1 MSDPVRPPI
10 IARGEEAVFFAHLH
24 QHELVFQ
31 RCTGC
36 SRTVFPLRTVC
47 PHCQSESLD
56 LERAVGRGT
65 VYSFTTQHRAS
76 HPFFAADVPYTL
88 VLVDLDEGVRV
99 FANLVDCAPDDARI
113 GMSVEA
119 VFDDVEPELTLLRF
133 RPTPGFDSAT
143 QEAS

>member
-1 MSDPVRPPI
+1 MTDVARPPI
-10 IARGEEAVFFAHLH
+10 VARGEEKVYFDHLRD
-24 QHELVFQ
+24 HELVFQ

-36 SRTVFPLRTVC
+36 SHAVFPLRTVC

-56 LERAVGRGT
+56 LERSTVQGT

-76 HPFFAADVPYTL
+76 HPFFQAELPITL

-113 GMSVEA
+113 GMAVEA

-133 RPTPGFDSAT
+133 RPAAAG
-143 QEAS
+143 EAS

>member
-1 MSDPVRPPI
+1 MAEAVRPPI
-10 IARGEEAVFFAHLH
+10 VARGEEKVFFDHLR

-31 RCTGC
+31 RCAGC
-36 SRTVFPLRTVC
+36 SRAVFPLRTVC

-56 LERAVGRGT
+56 LERAAGTGT

-76 HPFFAADVPYTL
+76 HPFFAADAPYTL

-99 FANLVDCAPDDARI
+99 FANLVDGTETDISI
-113 GMSVEA
+113 GCDVRA

-133 RPTPGFDSAT
+133 RPVAEEEIS
-143 QEAS
+143 

>member
-1 MSDPVRPPI
+1 MAEAVRPPI
-10 IARGEEAVFFAHLH
+10 VARGEEKVFFDHLRE
-24 QHELVFQ
+24 HELVFQ

-36 SRTVFPLRTVC
+36 SHAVFPLRTVC
-47 PHCQSESLD
+47 PHCFSESLD
-56 LERAVGRGT
+56 LERSAGRGAAH
-65 VYSFTTQHRAS
+65 SFTTQHRAS

-113 GMSVEA
+113 GMPVEA

-133 RPTPGFDSAT
+133 RPASE
-143 QEAS
+143 EAS